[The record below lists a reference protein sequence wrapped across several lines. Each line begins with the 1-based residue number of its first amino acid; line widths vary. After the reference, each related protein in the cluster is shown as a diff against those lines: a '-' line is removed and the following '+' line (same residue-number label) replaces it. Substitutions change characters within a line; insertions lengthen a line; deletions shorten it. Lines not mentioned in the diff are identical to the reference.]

1 MIPGRAL
8 SIGLTLL
15 GVTVVVLFP
24 IAAIVAAMHG
34 ATPASFWA
42 AISTPRVLAAYRL
55 TFGASLVAAL
65 IDGVLGF
72 LIAWAIVRYRFVGRE
87 LLNASID
94 LPFALPPP
102 VSGIALA
109 SLYANDGWIGAI
121 TNALGLPIAF
131 TGLGV
136 VVALAFVGIPFSV
149 RTLQQ
154 AIEALPRELE
164 EASAVLGAGAFTTFM
179 RIVMPILLPAC
190 LAGFAMS
197 FARGLGEYGSVI
209 FIAGNKPNVTEI
221 VSLVIIS
228 KLEQYDY
235 VGATSLAVT
244 MLAVSFA
251 LLVAINALRRH
262 LISRQVAL

>member
-8 SIGLTLL
+8 SIGLTLF
-15 GVTVVVLFP
+15 GVTLIVLLP
-24 IAAIVAAMHG
+24 IAAIVGAMHG
-34 ATPASFWA
+34 VTPALFWQ
-42 AISTPRVLAAYRL
+42 AISTPRDLAAYRL
-55 TFGASLVAAL
+55 TFGASFTAAL
-65 IDGVLGF
+65 IDAVLGF
-72 LIAWAIVRYRFVGRE
+72 LIAWVTVRYRFAGRE

-109 SLYANDGWIGAI
+109 ALYAKDGWIGAL
-121 TNALGLPIAF
+121 ASRLGFSIAY

-136 VVALAFVGIPFSV
+136 VVALAFVGIPFAV

-154 AIEALPRELE
+154 AIETLPVELE
-164 EASAVLGAGAFTTFM
+164 EASAVLGSSGLATFV
-179 RIVMPILLPAC
+179 RVVFPILLPAC

-221 VSLVIIS
+221 VPLVIVS

-244 MLAVSFA
+244 MLIVSFV
-251 LLVAINALRRH
+251 LLAGINVLRRR
-262 LISRQVAL
+262 LISRQVLE